1 MSLQLYFANLMK
13 SQGAME
19 TILIRDDATI
29 CSSSHH
35 QTTTATKS
43 ITITGQPKTKSSKNE
58 HPSFESISN
67 LDCSLAP
74 SCPSRKESREN
85 LRSLLL
91 RGGAAATAA
100 GGVNKKKHTIIRRKG
115 HNNSKSVT
123 DFYLD
128 TTNTNISK
136 HIGKASPRLSSKRN
150 AKRVQDILAEVDDLL
165 GAVAKAEQRV
175 CRQ

>member
-35 QTTTATKS
+35 QTTRTTKS
-43 ITITGQPKTKSSKNE
+43 ITIKGQPKTKSSKNE

-74 SCPSRKESREN
+74 SCPSRKESGEN

-100 GGVNKKKHTIIRRKG
+100 GGGVNKKKHTIIRRKG
-115 HNNSKSVT
+115 HNNSKTVT

-128 TTNTNISK
+128 TTSR
-136 HIGKASPRLSSKRN
+136 PRLSSKRN
-150 AKRVQDILAEVDDLL
+150 AKRVKDIFAGVEDLL
-165 GAVAKAEQRV
+165 GALAKAEQRV